1 MEENCG
7 LSVEIN
13 KRLLNKPD
21 ATVDAVLKVML
32 MKLYKFTYFLEEFCL
47 KCSVLSDIPISHCN
61 HLSMGS
67 KQVNQTSSITS

>member
-1 MEENCG
+1 METQMEENCG

-32 MKLYKFTYFLEEFCL
+32 MKLYKFTYLLSLRKVLEGNL
-47 KCSVLSDIPISHCN
+47 VS
-61 HLSMGS
+61 
-67 KQVNQTSSITS
+67 

>member
-32 MKLYKFTYFLEEFCL
+32 MKLYKFTYL
-47 KCSVLSDIPISHCN
+47 LSLRKVPERNLVS
-61 HLSMGS
+61 
-67 KQVNQTSSITS
+67 